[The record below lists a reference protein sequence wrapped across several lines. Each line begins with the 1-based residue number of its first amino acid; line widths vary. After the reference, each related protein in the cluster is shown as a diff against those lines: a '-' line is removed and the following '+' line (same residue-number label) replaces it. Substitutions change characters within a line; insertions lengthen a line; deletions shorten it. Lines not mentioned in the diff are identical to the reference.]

1 MSAAVSIPTDEY
13 GFVGREC
20 ASCGGFFKQQV
31 ADITALSDGG
41 PTWCPYCGEQ
51 REGRGPFMTKQQKAR
66 AKAAALAMAEQYTH
80 QALKDAFR
88 GLERQNRPGSPV
100 TFKVSPSAPPARR
113 SLPVYVDKEV
123 RRRLDCPTCGK
134 TYAVYGASAFCPL
147 CGALPSDTLAL
158 ASLAR
163 ARAKLALEDRMP
175 EELRNDADA
184 EGVFDSFAA
193 DAIKN
198 GVTVFETYA
207 RNIFFERV
215 SGATEIV
222 RKEGAVFQR
231 LDELDALFA
240 RHLGFALSTL
250 LDADEWDCLRIEFA
264 ERHVLTHCDGLIDQ
278 KFVDTVPQSTLTIG
292 QRLVVSR
299 AAAEAALGR
308 LEALIH
314 GIANR

>member
-1 MSAAVSIPTDEY
+1 MSIPTDED

-20 ASCGGFFKQQV
+20 SSCCGFFKQQV
-31 ADITALSDGG
+31 ADVAALGDNGSA
-41 PTWCPYCGEQ
+41 WCPYCGER
-51 REGRGPFMTKQQKAR
+51 REGREAFMTKQQKAR
-66 AKAAALAMAEQYTH
+66 AKAAALAFAEQYAH
-80 QALKDAFR
+80 QAVKDVFR
-88 GLERQNRPGSPV
+88 GLERHNRPGSPV
-100 TFKVSPSAPPARR
+100 TFKVSPSPPPARR
-113 SLPVYVDKEV
+113 TLPVYVEEEV

-147 CGALPSDTLAL
+147 CGALPSDTVAL
-158 ASLAR
+158 DSLAR

-231 LDELDALFA
+231 LDDLDALFA
-240 RHLGFALSTL
+240 QHLGFALSTL
-250 LDADEWDCLRIEFA
+250 LDADEWDSLRIEFA

-278 KFVDTVPQSTLTIG
+278 KFVDTVSQRRLTIG

-299 AAAEAALGR
+299 ADAEAALGR

-314 GIANR
+314 GIASR